1 MSAADPSLVSAVI
14 FLAIA
19 AEMTR
24 SETAIRRHAA
34 RLNLALP
41 RGNPGRRRGNNAE
54 PQLAFGYRYR
64 PFRGHSCSY
73 SAVRCRAT
81 SGLKAKGK

>member
-34 RLNLALP
+34 RLNLAL
-41 RGNPGRRRGNNAE
+41 
-54 PQLAFGYRYR
+54 
-64 PFRGHSCSY
+64 
-73 SAVRCRAT
+73 
-81 SGLKAKGK
+81 AKGQPGPKKGK